1 METAFAPGLQA
12 GNRDCATAVRVLI
25 IALRRVGQRGLQA
38 SKLRCIAEPSG
49 NRSVRPGQ
57 IRIGFGEPR
66 NETIGPD
73 EKSDLRR
80 QGTAGPR
87 PAAFRGIRFLVYRS
101 RLLTTRTGSGQNFY
115 LSSLNVIVGG

>member
-66 NETIGPD
+66 NETVGPD

-87 PAAFRGIRFLVYRS
+87 AAQLWGDPSLRLSIQTALRPGLVQVRIS
-101 RLLTTRTGSGQNFY
+101 TFPVSTS
-115 LSSLNVIVGG
+115 